1 MQVKYFK
8 RVFDNISSTQSVDN
22 IVNLYSDIL
31 SIQVDGTFSAMTLK
45 VYGKTTKEG
54 DTFVE
59 LASVNMTTFDIVTSI
74 TSKGIFETAVEGICM
89 LKLEI
94 SSISGG
100 NATVDIRLVS
110 TGV

>member
-1 MQVKYFK
+1 MQVRYFK
-8 RVFDNISSTQSVDN
+8 RIFDGISSAQSYDN
-22 IVNLYSDIL
+22 VVNLYSDIL

-54 DTFVE
+54 DAFVE
-59 LASVNMTTFDIVTSI
+59 LAAVNMTNFDIATSI
-74 TSKGIFETAVEGICM
+74 TSKGIFEVAVEGICM
-89 LKLEI
+89 LKFDV